1 MWREKYLKCKSSLTL
16 SVVIPVYNE
25 ADNIRPLF
33 ERLVTVLKGLNL
45 SKTELVFVN
54 DGSTDN
60 TISLVKELT
69 SEDVEV
75 RYVDLSRNFGHQ
87 IAVTAGLDLCIGDLV
102 VIIDAD
108 LQDPPEVI
116 AEMVAKAQSGYDVVY
131 ARRIKRKGE
140 SFLKKATAKLFYR
153 LLSSITSVDIPIDTG
168 DFRII
173 SRRVVE
179 ALKLMPE
186 REKFL
191 RGQIA
196 WIGFDQTFVEYERDE
211 RVAGSTGY
219 TWRKM
224 LRFALD
230 GITSFSNFPLKMATF
245 SGFVMSC
252 ISFLLMLYALYSR
265 FILKVYEP
273 GWTSLMLSILFIGG
287 IQLLSIGIIG
297 EYVGRI
303 SNNVKQ
309 RPMYL
314 VKETSNKDPET

>member
-1 MWREKYLKCKSSLTL
+1 LTL

>member
-179 ALKLMPE
+179 ALKLM
-186 REKFL
+186 
-191 RGQIA
+191 
-196 WIGFDQTFVEYERDE
+196 
-211 RVAGSTGY
+211 
-219 TWRKM
+219 
-224 LRFALD
+224 
-230 GITSFSNFPLKMATF
+230 
-245 SGFVMSC
+245 
-252 ISFLLMLYALYSR
+252 
-265 FILKVYEP
+265 
-273 GWTSLMLSILFIGG
+273 
-287 IQLLSIGIIG
+287 
-297 EYVGRI
+297 
-303 SNNVKQ
+303 
-309 RPMYL
+309 
-314 VKETSNKDPET
+314 